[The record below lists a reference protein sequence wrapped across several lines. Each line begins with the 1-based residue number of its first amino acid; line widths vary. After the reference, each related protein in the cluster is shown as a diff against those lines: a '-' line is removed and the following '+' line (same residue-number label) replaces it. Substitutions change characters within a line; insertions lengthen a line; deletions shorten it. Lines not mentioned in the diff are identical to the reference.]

1 MIMLGNL
8 TIEQLEK
15 RCKITLTDEERQT
28 LDGLREETCDKVQG
42 NNKIHIYDIPFLIE
56 CGNPEARKTVIDLLT
71 PYAEQIG
78 KNTVLQ
84 VGGGTSH

>member
-8 TIEQLEK
+8 TVEQFEK
-15 RCKITLTDEERQT
+15 RCGITLKDEERQT
-28 LDGLREETCDKVQG
+28 LVELREETCDKVRG
-42 NNKIHIYDIPFLIE
+42 SNKIHIYDIPFLIE

-78 KNTVLQ
+78 KNAVLQ